1 MVIGDEADD
10 NNSNNIYHV
19 SGTIEST
26 SHLST
31 HLILYSRKN
40 DPHFTGK
47 ETEAQENQVTCLR
60 SQRGSELLRTQELF
74 LQKAHLLPS
83 FT

>member
-19 SGTIEST
+19 LGTIVST

-47 ETEAQENQVTCLR
+47 EN
-60 SQRGSELLRTQELF
+60 RGTGKLNN
-74 LQKAHLLPS
+74 LPKVRKR
-83 FT
+83 

>member
-40 DPHFTGK
+40 DPRFTGK
-47 ETEAQENQVTCLR
+47 EREEAQEN
-60 SQRGSELLRTQELF
+60 
-74 LQKAHLLPS
+74 
-83 FT
+83 